1 MITDDILSKRQLE
14 RIFTRCQGAYA
25 ERTLSSYRND
35 LEHFR
40 AWCATHGVCALPA
53 APLTIATFIDDQTQT
68 KALST
73 VKRRIEAVKFA
84 HRMLD
89 LPSPVANSEVKLA
102 LRRALRANHARP
114 KQSHGLTHEV
124 LERIL
129 AACPDTL
136 AGRRDAAIVCVGYDS
151 LARSYE
157 LSQLTVEHLAD
168 DGRRVLIPRAKNDP
182 TGLGRVAYLSTR
194 TQDILVAW
202 LAASGIVT
210 GPLFQGLHTRKLSG
224 RPLSTSAIR
233 RLVKRAALRAD
244 LERGEARSISGHS
257 MRVGAAQ
264 DMLIAGFDHIA
275 IMQAGGWKTVD
286 VVARYVE
293 NAAARN
299 LHQRRWASLAG

>member
-1 MITDDILSKRQLE
+1 MQHDQILRILE
-14 RIFTRCQGAYA
+14 RCQGAYA

-35 LEHFR
+35 LHHFR
-40 AWCATHGVCALPA
+40 AWCETNKACALPA
-53 APLTIATFIDDQTQT
+53 SPLTIAAFIDDQTQT

-89 LPSPVANSEVKLA
+89 LPSPVANSEVRLA
-102 LRRALRANHARP
+102 LRRAARANRARP
-114 KQSHGLTHEV
+114 KQSHGLTHD
-124 LERIL
+124 LLARIL
-129 AACPDTL
+129 AACPDTP
-136 AGRRDAAIVCVGYDS
+136 AGKRDAAIICVGYDS

-157 LSQLTVEHLAD
+157 LSQLKVEHLEHD
-168 DGRRVLIPRAKNDP
+168 CSRVLIPRAKNDP
-182 TGLGRVAYLSTR
+182 TGVGRIAYLSAR
-194 TQDILVAW
+194 TQEILGAW
-202 LAASGIVT
+202 LAESGIVS

-224 RPLSTSAIR
+224 RALSTSAIR
-233 RLVKRAALRAD
+233 RLVKRAAMCAD
-244 LERGEARSISGHS
+244 LERGEATNISGHS

-264 DMLIAGFDHIA
+264 DMMIAGLDHIA

>member
-1 MITDDILSKRQLE
+1 MQHDQIL
-14 RIFTRCQGAYA
+14 RIIERCQGAYA
-25 ERTLSSYRND
+25 ERTLRSYRND
-35 LEHFR
+35 LNHFR
-40 AWCATHGVCALPA
+40 AWCEDSGVCALPA
-53 APLTIATFIDDQTQT
+53 SPLTIAAFIDDQTQT

-102 LRRALRANHARP
+102 LRRALRANRARP
-114 KQSHGLTHEV
+114 KQSYGLTHAM
-124 LERIL
+124 LKRIL

-136 AGRRDAAIVCVGYDS
+136 AGKRDAAIICVGYDS

-157 LSQLTVEHLAD
+157 LAQLRADHLAD
-168 DGRRVLIPRAKNDP
+168 DYATLLIPRAKNDQS
-182 TGLGRVAYLSTR
+182 GVGRIAYLSTR
-194 TQDILVAW
+194 TCEVLGAW
-202 LAASGIVT
+202 LDESGIVT

-233 RLVKRAALRAD
+233 RLVKRAAMSAD
-244 LERGEARSISGHS
+244 LERGEAKSISGHS

-264 DMLIAGFDHIA
+264 DMMIAGLDHIA

-293 NAAARN
+293 NAAAHN
-299 LHQRRWASLAG
+299 LHQRRWASLTS